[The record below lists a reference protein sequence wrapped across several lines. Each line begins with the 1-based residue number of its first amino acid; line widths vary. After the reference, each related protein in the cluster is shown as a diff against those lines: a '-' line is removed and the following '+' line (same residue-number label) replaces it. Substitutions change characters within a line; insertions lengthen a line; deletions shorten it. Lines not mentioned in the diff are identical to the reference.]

1 MPDLYTDHLYISCT
15 RGALLFTFYG
25 RQNEGAEMGPGSPT
39 EEALG
44 RPRAYGRL
52 D

>member
-1 MPDLYTDHLYISCT
+1 MPGLYTDHLYLSSV
-15 RGALLFTFYG
+15 RGAVLFTFYG
-25 RQNEGAEMGPGSPT
+25 RQKEGAEMGPGSPA

-44 RPRAYGRL
+44 CPRAYGRL

>member
-1 MPDLYTDHLYISCT
+1 MPELYTDHLYISSR
-15 RGALLFTFYG
+15 RGALLLTCYG
-25 RQNEGAEMGPGSPT
+25 RQNEGAEMGPGSPA

-44 RPRAYGRL
+44 CPRAYGRL